1 MAEYLTIPGAR
12 AASGLAATSPAVQS
26 TPLERWLASNGG

>member
-1 MAEYLTIPGAR
+1 MAEQLTIPGAR
-12 AASGLAATSPAVQS
+12 VTSALAATSPAVQS